1 MKSIGRF
8 GPLKIRPQLA
18 KKKGRIVFELSIF
31 QGRTIAASCMSVR
44 VFRGELAIS
53 FPGSA
58 KSYHVEFLVQ
68 QKLNMVLDLFI
79 FGEIY

>member
-1 MKSIGRF
+1 MQDGKKSGLFSNYPFFR
-8 GPLKIRPQLA
+8 GEQLLLVV
-18 KKKGRIVFELSIF
+18 G
-31 QGRTIAASCMSVR
+31 SVG
-44 VFRGELAIS
+44 VFRGELAVS

-79 FGEIY
+79 FGDFV